1 MHFLNGGSSI
11 CVYWPQP
18 SVEMAGRGRGNCMP
32 LCQCGKIL
40 ADVRAAVSKRVGLS
54 AWTFLGGIGRRGRP
68 IGFTV
73 RPVIRRRGRMIAGV
87 PVKPTHDGPRVRVGV
102 CACVRVR
109 ACVQSSVRRRPLN
122 DRL

>member
-1 MHFLNGGSSI
+1 
-11 CVYWPQP
+11 
-18 SVEMAGRGRGNCMP
+18 MAGRGRGNCMP